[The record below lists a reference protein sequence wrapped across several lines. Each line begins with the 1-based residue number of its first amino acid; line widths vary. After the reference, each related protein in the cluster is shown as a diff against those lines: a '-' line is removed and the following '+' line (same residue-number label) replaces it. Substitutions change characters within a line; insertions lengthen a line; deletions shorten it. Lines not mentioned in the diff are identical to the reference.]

1 MSKKKKNS
9 NYKHID
15 PTATPKEK
23 PADKKKALK
32 IGLGIAAAL
41 LLALVIGIT
50 AYLMGGYEATD
61 DAKFAMLEDEWLSVD
76 DQEGQLVFTPTQA
89 TLNETTKELT
99 TGFIFYPGANVDHH
113 AYAPLMSELS
123 RQGIL
128 CVIVDMPLDHA
139 FLDIDAADDILEDYP
154 DIQHWYIGGHSLGG
168 SMAAEYV
175 ADHTDRFEGLVLL
188 ASYSTKDLSDTD
200 LKVATLY
207 GDRDKILN
215 MDNYEKNLKNL
226 PEGYIEDVIE
236 GGNHANFGSYG
247 EQDGDG
253 PAGVSTYVQCKVTS
267 EKILELMGII

>member
-1 MSKKKKNS
+1 MTKKKKNS
-9 NYKHID
+9 NYKHAD
-15 PTATPKEK
+15 TTAAPPKK
-23 PADKKKALK
+23 PAGKKKTLK
-32 IGLGIAAAL
+32 IVLGIVAAL

-50 AYLMGGYEATD
+50 AYLMNGYEADD

-89 TLNETTKELT
+89 TLDETTKELT

-123 RQGIL
+123 RQGVL

-139 FLDIDAADDILEDYP
+139 FLDKNAADHILEDYP

-168 SMAAEYV
+168 KIAAEYV
-175 ADHTDRFEGLVLL
+175 ADRTDRFEGLVLL
-188 ASYSTKDLSDTD
+188 AAYSTRDLSDTD

-215 MDNYEKNLKNL
+215 MDDYEKNLKNL

-247 EQDGDG
+247 EQSGDG

-267 EKILELMGII
+267 EVILALMGIL